1 MLRFCHRPIPSC
13 TYSTTIEYPDCQ
25 DPNKCIATEKEILS
39 ILPIKDLQQCENRR
53 LSICQSFSDLT
64 IFPFELCQVLMGH
77 LNRLVQVL
85 QYENFE
91 FTKLLLKNR
100 LKILCAQAF
109 EWKDKTWMAWMT
121 WMTWITCCQVLYPL
135 GSGTDRRR

>member
-53 LSICQSFSDLT
+53 LSTCQSFSDLT
-64 IFPFELCQVLMGH
+64 IFPFEPCQVLMGH

-109 EWKDKTWMAWMT
+109 VKDKIVEF